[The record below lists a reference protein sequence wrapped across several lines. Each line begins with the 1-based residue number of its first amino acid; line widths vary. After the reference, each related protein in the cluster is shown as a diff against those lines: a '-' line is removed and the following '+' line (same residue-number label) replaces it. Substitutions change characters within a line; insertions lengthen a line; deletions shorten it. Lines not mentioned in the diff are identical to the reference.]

1 MEQKTN
7 GWKRIHFDVAIICAF
22 GSADPAFEINSGKS
36 KLQIQFVKDYKD

>member
-7 GWKRIHFDVAIICAF
+7 GWKRIHFDVAIICTF

-36 KLQIQFVKDYKD
+36 KLQIQFFKDYKD